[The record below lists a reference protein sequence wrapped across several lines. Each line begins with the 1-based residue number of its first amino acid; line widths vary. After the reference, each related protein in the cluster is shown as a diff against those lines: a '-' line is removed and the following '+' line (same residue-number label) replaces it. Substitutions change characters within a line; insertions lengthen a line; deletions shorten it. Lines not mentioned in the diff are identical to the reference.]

1 MSNEQI
7 REPDDTGH
15 DEAQQ
20 AADSLKDQIAK
31 VRARIR
37 DARET
42 LREHARRAPETK
54 TFKR

>member
-1 MSNEQI
+1 MNDTEEQ
-7 REPDDTGH
+7 PQDTGAH

-20 AADSLKDQIAK
+20 ASDALKDQIAA

-42 LREHARRAPETK
+42 LGQHLRRDHEGR
-54 TFKR
+54 TFKK